1 VTGYRPVPYQVD
13 GDYLGEATDLIFRH
27 QPAAMD
33 LVVPQDQP
41 AA

>member
-1 VTGYRPVPYQVD
+1 VAGYRPVQYQVD
-13 GDYLGEATDLIFRH
+13 GDYLGEATDLTFRH

-33 LVVPQDQP
+33 LVVPLEPP